1 MNFEFSNIE
10 LEKLFI
16 KVICINT
23 DNIELSIKN
32 INVDNFTND
41 ICRQIYF
48 TIVEHYKQFNSI
60 ISIIE
65 LKEKLKN
72 KFENKEIF
80 LSFVDSIFNIEIKSD
95 NIQSIISLL
104 KEKTKARNIVKLVQS
119 LGNNVSIGNLQ
130 KCDDI
135 LNKYLQ
141 LDNASKDFIEV
152 DATNHIQNTLMDI
165 IRERENPSQFSG
177 IRTNFK
183 CIDEVIQ
190 GLKKSEFMCF
200 VAKSGGGK
208 TTVMNNV
215 VASNLLQGK
224 KILYFIIESPVR
236 QYEINISA
244 YLANVNAKEMHE
256 NTASNETLQKVDKIW
271 SKIKELG
278 GEIIFIDA
286 PQNLTT
292 TALQME
298 IRRAKRKFKNQ
309 IDLVV
314 IDYMQIM
321 QNGSQNPYDWA
332 ALTNVSKQLKA
343 IARAEDVPIIS
354 ALQEVKR
361 QEEGKK
367 KEESHS
373 QADIAYAKGITD
385 NLDVVIKLHQSDMD
399 KLSNRMSFFFLKA
412 RRAAFIS
419 NQGFSVRCNL
429 SQQIIDIDSEQKIK
443 TEVNYEKW

>member
-1 MNFEFSNIE
+1 MSFEYSNIE
-10 LEKLFI
+10 LEKLLV
-16 KVICINT
+16 KMMCLNT
-23 DNIELSIKN
+23 NNLEESIKN
-32 INVDNFTND
+32 ISLDDITND
-41 ICRQIYF
+41 ICKNAYYII
-48 TIVEHYKQFNSI
+48 TENYKEFNSI
-60 ISIIE
+60 CSDIE
-65 LKEKLKN
+65 LKNKLQSKY
-72 KFENKEIF
+72 EDKELLTTFI
-80 LSFVDSIFNIEIKSD
+80 DSIFNIQNSKEN
-95 NIQSIISLL
+95 NITSVIASL
-104 KEKTKARNIVKLVQS
+104 KEKTKARKIVS
-119 LGNNVSIGNLQ
+119 LIKQLGYNVNNGDVT
-130 KCDDI
+130 KCDDL

-141 LDNASKDFIEV
+141 YDDTSKDFTEV
-152 DATNHIQNTLMDI
+152 DATEHIQSTLMNI

-177 IRTNFK
+177 IKTNFQ
-183 CIDEVIQ
+183 CIDNVIQ

-208 TTVMNNV
+208 TTAMNNV

-224 KILYFIIESPVR
+224 KILYFIIESPVK
-236 QYEINISA
+236 QYEINLSA

-256 NTASNETLQKVDKIW
+256 NLASNDTLRKVDEVWRKV
-271 SKIKELG
+271 KEHG

-292 TALQME
+292 VALQME

-321 QNGSQNPYDWA
+321 QNGSQNPYDWS

-354 ALQEVKR
+354 ALQEVKKA
-361 QEEGKK
+361 EEGNKK
-367 KEESHS
+367 KEEHS

-385 NLDVVIKLHQSDMD
+385 NLDVCIKIHQSDMD

-412 RRAAFIS
+412 RRAAFVS

-429 SQQIIDIDSEQKIK
+429 SEQIIDTDSEKKLKKELGYI
-443 TEVNYEKW
+443 

>member
-244 YLANVNAKEMHE
+244 YLANINAKEMHE

-298 IRRAKRKFKNQ
+298 IRRAKRKFK
-309 IDLVV
+309 I
-314 IDYMQIM
+314 
-321 QNGSQNPYDWA
+321 
-332 ALTNVSKQLKA
+332 
-343 IARAEDVPIIS
+343 
-354 ALQEVKR
+354 
-361 QEEGKK
+361 
-367 KEESHS
+367 
-373 QADIAYAKGITD
+373 
-385 NLDVVIKLHQSDMD
+385 
-399 KLSNRMSFFFLKA
+399 
-412 RRAAFIS
+412 
-419 NQGFSVRCNL
+419 
-429 SQQIIDIDSEQKIK
+429 
-443 TEVNYEKW
+443 